1 MNTIGRK
8 MAYSIELNSILVFIT
23 ALYYLIFCYQ
33 SHINMGDN
41 QLIPLKKK
49 TLLIRYAVNTIPN
62 NHVCDCWGKE

>member
-41 QLIPLKKK
+41 LLIPLKE
-49 TLLIRYAVNTIPN
+49 R
-62 NHVCDCWGKE
+62 HF